1 MRELPRQHK
10 TQSNF
15 IVYYENTLH
24 LESKRTE
31 RVLDMSACRAYT
43 RAMPDFAR
51 TARKIAR
58 ECPTIRARQA
68 SRVLTR
74 VYDDVLRPLGLQ
86 MSQFSVL
93 VQIAAF
99 GEAGATIT
107 ALAAE
112 LVMDRTTL
120 TRNLRPLERAGLLRV
135 ARAPG
140 DARARVV
147 LLTHRGEK
155 IIETAYPYWEAAL
168 QRVRSVLGPRPLQ
181 ALRSQLSGLIEAAP
195 GFDEPPSGRSVK
207 AARR

>member
-1 MRELPRQHK
+1 
-10 TQSNF
+10 
-15 IVYYENTLH
+15 
-24 LESKRTE
+24 
-31 RVLDMSACRAYT
+31 
-43 RAMPDFAR
+43 MPDFAR

-58 ECPTIRARQA
+58 DCPTIRARQA

-155 IIETAYPYWEAAL
+155 IIDTAYPYWEAAL
-168 QRVRSVLGPRPLQ
+168 HSVRSVLGPRQLQ
-181 ALRSQLSGLIEAAP
+181 ALRVQLSALIEASP
-195 GFDEPPSGRSVK
+195 EFDEKAPSGRSAKV

>member
-1 MRELPRQHK
+1 
-10 TQSNF
+10 
-15 IVYYENTLH
+15 
-24 LESKRTE
+24 
-31 RVLDMSACRAYT
+31 
-43 RAMPDFAR
+43 MPDFAR

-120 TRNLRPLERAGLLRV
+120 TRNLRPLERAGMLRV
-135 ARAPG
+135 AQAPG

-155 IIETAYPYWEAAL
+155 IIDTAYPYWEAAFR
-168 QRVRSVLGPRPLQ
+168 RVRVVLGARQLQ
-181 ALRSQLSGLIEAAP
+181 ALRTELTALIEVAP
-195 GFDEPPSGRSVK
+195 GFDEPAPSGRSVK
-207 AARR
+207 SAARR

>member
-1 MRELPRQHK
+1 
-10 TQSNF
+10 
-15 IVYYENTLH
+15 
-24 LESKRTE
+24 
-31 RVLDMSACRAYT
+31 
-43 RAMPDFAR
+43 MPDFAR
-51 TARKIAR
+51 AARKIAR
-58 ECPTIRARQA
+58 ECPTIRVRQA

-168 QRVRSVLGPRPLQ
+168 QRVRSVLGPRQLQ
-181 ALRSQLSGLIEAAP
+181 GLRMQLSALIEVAP
-195 GFDEPPSGRSVK
+195 GFDEAQPSSGRSVK
-207 AARR
+207 GASRR

>member
-1 MRELPRQHK
+1 
-10 TQSNF
+10 
-15 IVYYENTLH
+15 
-24 LESKRTE
+24 
-31 RVLDMSACRAYT
+31 
-43 RAMPDFAR
+43 MPDFAR
-51 TARKIAR
+51 AARKIAR

-74 VYDDVLRPLGLQ
+74 VYDEGLRPLGLQ

-135 ARAPG
+135 AAAPG
-140 DARARVV
+140 DARARAV

-155 IIETAYPYWEAAL
+155 IIETAYPFWEAAL
-168 QRVRSVLGPRPLQ
+168 HRVRLVMGPRQLQ
-181 ALRSQLSGLIEAAP
+181 GLRSQLAALIAVAP
-195 GFDEPPSGRSVK
+195 GFDEVPALSGRSVK
-207 AARR
+207 AAARR

>member
-1 MRELPRQHK
+1 
-10 TQSNF
+10 
-15 IVYYENTLH
+15 
-24 LESKRTE
+24 
-31 RVLDMSACRAYT
+31 
-43 RAMPDFAR
+43 MPDFAR

-58 ECPTIRARQA
+58 DCPTIRARQA

-74 VYDDVLRPLGLQ
+74 VYDDVLRPVGLQ

-93 VQIAAF
+93 VQIAAY

-107 ALAAE
+107 SLAAE

-155 IIETAYPYWEAAL
+155 IIQTAYPLWETAL
-168 QRVRSVLGPRPLQ
+168 QRVRSVMGPRKLL
-181 ALRSQLSGLIEAAP
+181 ALRSQLSELIEVAP
-195 GFDEPPSGRSVK
+195 GFDQQPTPSGRSVK
-207 AARR
+207 SAAKR

>member
-1 MRELPRQHK
+1 
-10 TQSNF
+10 
-15 IVYYENTLH
+15 
-24 LESKRTE
+24 
-31 RVLDMSACRAYT
+31 
-43 RAMPDFAR
+43 MPDFAR

-58 ECPTIRARQA
+58 DCPTIRARQA

-74 VYDDVLRPLGLQ
+74 VYDDVLRPVGLQ

-93 VQIAAF
+93 VQIAAY
-99 GEAGATIT
+99 GESGATIT
-107 ALAAE
+107 LLAAE

-155 IIETAYPYWEAAL
+155 IIQTAYPLWETAL
-168 QRVRSVLGPRPLQ
+168 QRVRSVMGPRKLL
-181 ALRSQLSGLIEAAP
+181 ALRGQLSELIEVAP
-195 GFDEPPSGRSVK
+195 GFDEEPAPSGRSVK
-207 AARR
+207 GAAKR

>member
-1 MRELPRQHK
+1 
-10 TQSNF
+10 
-15 IVYYENTLH
+15 
-24 LESKRTE
+24 
-31 RVLDMSACRAYT
+31 
-43 RAMPDFAR
+43 MPDFAR

-58 ECPTIRARQA
+58 DCPTIRARQA

-74 VYDDVLRPLGLQ
+74 VYDDVLRPVGLQ

-93 VQIAAF
+93 VQIAAY

-107 ALAAE
+107 SLAAE

-155 IIETAYPYWEAAL
+155 IIETAYPLWDAAL
-168 QRVRSVLGPRPLQ
+168 HRVRALLGPRKLN
-181 ALRSQLSGLIEAAP
+181 ALRAQLSELIEAAP
-195 GFDEPPSGRSVK
+195 GFDEELPPSGRSVK
-207 AARR
+207 GSRRR

>member
-1 MRELPRQHK
+1 
-10 TQSNF
+10 
-15 IVYYENTLH
+15 
-24 LESKRTE
+24 
-31 RVLDMSACRAYT
+31 MSACSAYT

-168 QRVRSVLGPRPLQ
+168 QRVRSVLGPRPMQ
-181 ALRSQLSGLIEAAP
+181 ALRTQLSGLIEAAP
-195 GFDEPPSGRSVK
+195 GFDEPPPSGRSVK

>member
-1 MRELPRQHK
+1 
-10 TQSNF
+10 
-15 IVYYENTLH
+15 
-24 LESKRTE
+24 
-31 RVLDMSACRAYT
+31 
-43 RAMPDFAR
+43 MPDFAR

-112 LVMDRTTL
+112 LAMDRTTL

-155 IIETAYPYWEAAL
+155 TIETAYPYWEAAL

-181 ALRSQLSGLIEAAP
+181 ALRSQLSVLVEAAP
-195 GFDEPPSGRSVK
+195 VFDELPPPGRSVK

>member
-1 MRELPRQHK
+1 
-10 TQSNF
+10 
-15 IVYYENTLH
+15 
-24 LESKRTE
+24 
-31 RVLDMSACRAYT
+31 
-43 RAMPDFAR
+43 MPDFAR

-58 ECPTIRARQA
+58 DCPTIRARQA

-74 VYDDVLRPLGLQ
+74 VYDDVLRPVGLQ

-93 VQIAAF
+93 VQIAAY

-107 ALAAE
+107 SLAAE

-155 IIETAYPYWEAAL
+155 IIETAYPLWDAAL
-168 QRVRSVLGPRPLQ
+168 HRVRALLGPRKLN
-181 ALRSQLSGLIEAAP
+181 ALRAELSELIEAAP
-195 GFDEPPSGRSVK
+195 GFDEELPSGRSVK
-207 AARR
+207 RSAKR

>member
-1 MRELPRQHK
+1 
-10 TQSNF
+10 
-15 IVYYENTLH
+15 
-24 LESKRTE
+24 
-31 RVLDMSACRAYT
+31 
-43 RAMPDFAR
+43 MPDFAR

-107 ALAAE
+107 LLATE

-155 IIETAYPYWEAAL
+155 IIDTAYPYWEAAL
-168 QRVRSVLGPRPLQ
+168 HSVRSVLGQKQLQ
-181 ALRSQLSGLIEAAP
+181 ALRVQLSALIEVAP
-195 GFDEPPSGRSVK
+195 QFDEEPPSGRSAK
-207 AARR
+207 GAARR